1 MSPNSQGS
9 SASEQ
14 NHSEGAFLSW
24 HVNPLLFLF
33 VRGMAG
39 GIQRLKVPAADRAW
53 WSERLSA
60 LGLQLRHRHDV
71 CREAALAHL
80 LLALV
85 GTGRLAAD
93 LVGDLRFKEDP
104 LLAKDFGF
112 IEVRSR
118 ERVSHKGRGADGTPV
133 TPVTRLPHHARQA

>member
-93 LVGDLRFKEDP
+93 LVGDLRFKDNR
-104 LLAKDFGF
+104 F
-112 IEVRSR
+112 
-118 ERVSHKGRGADGTPV
+118 
-133 TPVTRLPHHARQA
+133 Q

>member
-14 NHSEGAFLSW
+14 NHSGEGAFLSW

-93 LVGDLRFKEDP
+93 LVGDLRFKDNR
-104 LLAKDFGF
+104 F
-112 IEVRSR
+112 
-118 ERVSHKGRGADGTPV
+118 
-133 TPVTRLPHHARQA
+133 Q

>member
-24 HVNPLLFLF
+24 RAHPLLFPF
-33 VRGMAG
+33 VRGGAG
-39 GIQRLKVPAADRAW
+39 GAQRLKVPPADRPS
-53 WSERLSA
+53 WSEHLLA
-60 LGLQLRHRHDV
+60 LDLELRHRHDV
-71 CREAALAHL
+71 CREAVLAHL

-93 LVGDLRFKEDP
+93 LVGDLRFKDDP
-104 LLAKDFGF
+104 F
-112 IEVRSR
+112 
-118 ERVSHKGRGADGTPV
+118 
-133 TPVTRLPHHARQA
+133 Q